1 MKYLMGPKYFIYCKF
16 FTTYTHGG
24 DGCTHESAICPYH
37 GSHCSVMV
45 YPDQTNYWDKKTDVP
60 AIESNDLMDR
70 IDNNDIAWAI
80 QHLQSNESVTK
91 MVAEYLV
98 GLKYV

>member
-1 MKYLMGPKYFIYCKF
+1 MKEKYKIQCEFYIY
-16 FTTYTHGG
+16 YTHGG
-24 DGCTHESAICPYH
+24 EGCTHESGKCQYK
-37 GSHCSVMV
+37 GSPCCVKL
-45 YPDQTNYWDKKTDVP
+45 YEDGRNYWAKTQDIP
-60 AIESNDLMDR
+60 AHESNDLMDR